1 MFIFLNF
8 FFSPKNC
15 SSEFWYGSLKNSCQ
29 LGLFRPEETMAHLGA
44 ENPSTT
50 TLTTST
56 NISEKKTSKH
66 STNKTNEICDKE
78 RRKLLIS
85 QPQGDL
91 RHTCHV
97 GIDGKTFGLLNVS
110 IIKSQIIIFSNL

>member
-1 MFIFLNF
+1 
-8 FFSPKNC
+8 
-15 SSEFWYGSLKNSCQ
+15 
-29 LGLFRPEETMAHLGA
+29 MAYLGA

-50 TLTTST
+50 TLTTSINN
-56 NISEKKTSKH
+56 NITEKKTSKNI
-66 STNKTNEICDKE
+66 TTKTNEVCDKE

-85 QPQGDL
+85 QPQSDL

-110 IIKSQIIIFSNL
+110 FLYISFYI